1 MSNNKRVYR
10 KLVPNKKQVQFKLV
24 PKIHI
29 YQTISDPK
37 SRVEIVCAEQVV
49 GVYACQ
55 ARITLMNALWSCEVC
70 GELVIGDDEVSR
82 SCADCDHVS

>member
-10 KLVPNKKQVQFKLV
+10 KLVPNKKQIQFKLV
-24 PKIHI
+24 PKIHV
-29 YQTISDPK
+29 YRSTADPK

-55 ARITLMNALWSCEVC
+55 AMIVLMNALWSCEGC
-70 GELVIGDDEVSR
+70 NELVIGSDKISR
-82 SCADCDHVS
+82 SCADCDHIS